1 MLPFDPVE
9 NNLRLAREFCEKA
22 NRAMPFNYQDLKD
35 SPADCLASASTLTH
49 DWIGA
54 DVPCGAIV
62 LLSMDTIK
70 FAEIQ
75 DDLDKFFKWF
85 ENLIKSIV
93 DKFLVVHPGFDFI
106 NDAAEMPNKFT
117 QWITSDLKSQSIDAL
132 KKVIEIVSV
141 FKYYAGDMFDV
152 KDNPMR
158 AILDSTL
165 NAQIKEN
172 LSLRTVLE
180 AMGVKFND

>member
-1 MLPFDPVE
+1 MMPFDPVE
-9 NNLRLAREFCEKA
+9 NNLRLAREFCAKA
-22 NRAMPFNYQDLKD
+22 NRAMPFKYQDLKD
-35 SPADCLASASTLTH
+35 SPVECLASASTLTH
-49 DWIGA
+49 GWISA

-75 DDLDKFFKWF
+75 EDLDKFFKWF
-85 ENLIKSIV
+85 ENLVKSIV
-93 DKFLVVHPGFDFI
+93 DKFLSVQPGFDFI
-106 NDAAEMPNKFT
+106 NDAATVPNKFT
-117 QWITSDLKSQSIDAL
+117 KWLMNDLQPQSIMAL
-132 KKVIEIVSV
+132 KKVIDIVSV
-141 FKYYAGDMFDV
+141 FKYYAGDIFEV

-165 NAQIKEN
+165 NAQIKEG

-180 AMGVKFND
+180 AMGMKFDD